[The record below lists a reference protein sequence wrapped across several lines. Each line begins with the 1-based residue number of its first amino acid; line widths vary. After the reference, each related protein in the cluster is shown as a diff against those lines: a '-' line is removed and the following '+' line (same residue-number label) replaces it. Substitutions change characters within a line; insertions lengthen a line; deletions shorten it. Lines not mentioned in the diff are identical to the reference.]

1 MPALMISTVRP
12 KDQGKLA
19 AYAAA
24 AGKTLA
30 EFGGEL
36 IHRGSYHSTLLGM
49 STPHGTGII
58 RFPDA
63 EAATAW
69 FNSPAYRELAEL
81 RDAAADMTFVLY
93 TLPA

>member
-1 MPALMISTVRP
+1 
-12 KDQGKLA
+12 
-19 AYAAA
+19 
-24 AGKTLA
+24 
-30 EFGGEL
+30 
-36 IHRGSYHSTLLGM
+36 M